1 MLAQSQ
7 RAVDINSLDRM
18 MAAVQAMA
26 GVKPEIL
33 DNIDGDGLFN
43 AYADR
48 LSVDPSVCL
57 SKDKVEEIREQRA
70 QAQAQAQQLENAQ
83 QGAAMVSDLSAAQMN
98 SAQASMATQSLDSV
112 GGMGAF

>member
-57 SKDKVEEIREQRA
+57 SKDKVEKSESKELKLKHRLNSWRMLNRA
-70 QAQAQAQQLENAQ
+70 LQWFPIYQLHR
-83 QGAAMVSDLSAAQMN
+83 
-98 SAQASMATQSLDSV
+98 
-112 GGMGAF
+112 